1 MTPEMA
7 IDIFRRA
14 LTLALLVSAPMLAG
28 GLVIGL
34 IVSVFQAV
42 TQIHEMTL
50 TFIPKILTVVLALV
64 LFLPWMTDML
74 LQFTVELFQ
83 LMRDM
88 TV

>member
-7 IDIFRRA
+7 VDIFRRA
-14 LTLALLVSAPMLAG
+14 LTLAILVSAPMLAG
-28 GLVIGL
+28 GLIVGL
-34 IVSVFQAV
+34 VVSVFQAV

-64 LFLPWMTDML
+64 LFLPWMTDL
-74 LQFTVELFQ
+74 LMQFTTELFH
-83 LMRDM
+83 LMREM